1 MHSECKLIRIQHAVV
16 VDVRELPDLAKDG
29 VGKSWLDELRLGCS
43 ATDLPVNRTEPVKY
57 LVVLVAISR
66 DDPLVCMVTSPV
78 YPFTFT
84 DTKRTFIVA
93 VKCTAL
99 HMTSKRTFTV
109 AVKCTALHMT
119 IKRTFIV
126 AVKCTVLHMTIK
138 RTFTVAVK
146 CTALHMTS
154 KQTFTAAV
162 KCTALHMTINRFTAC
177 HILYKFY
184 SRSSLTCCICGKPDK
199 WQCTTRKWRSK
210 KCRTKVH

>member
-119 IKRTFIV
+119 I
-126 AVKCTVLHMTIK
+126 
-138 RTFTVAVK
+138 
-146 CTALHMTS
+146 
-154 KQTFTAAV
+154 
-162 KCTALHMTINRFTAC
+162 NRFTAC